1 LKLRIIGSCLL
12 THAKFP
18 PKLRAKPFAPFID
31 MTLLRRFLAIAL
43 ATSLISGAS
52 AQNLKIATVDM
63 QELFKQYHLTNA
75 AQEQINLERAKINQ
89 LNEDRLVRIR
99 EIEANLESFKK
110 QVEDPSVNESKKQSI
125 AKEFQMQQQEG
136 VQLDKERREFI
147 QRRTE
152 ALNQNMVERMKSIL
166 EDIRKLVEERSKAD
180 NFDLVFDKS
189 GTSTSQVPVL
199 LYSKDTMDITA
210 SLLKVLNKDAPAGE
224 KKADDKKA
232 DDKKPKVVPGTPN
245 P

>member
-1 LKLRIIGSCLL
+1 
-12 THAKFP
+12 
-18 PKLRAKPFAPFID
+18 

-52 AQNLKIATVDM
+52 AQNLKVATVDM

-75 AQEQINLERAKINQ
+75 AQEQINVERAKINQ

-99 EIEANLESFKK
+99 EIEANLEGFKK

-125 AKEFQMQQQEG
+125 AKDFKLQQQEG
-136 VQLDKERREFI
+136 MQLDKERREFI

-152 ALNQNMVERMKSIL
+152 ALNQNMIERMKSIL

-180 NFDLVFDKS
+180 NYDLVLDKS
-189 GTSTSQVPVL
+189 GTSTSQVPVV
-199 LYSKDTMDITA
+199 LYSKDSMDITA
-210 SLLKVLNKDAPAGE
+210 SLLKVLNKDAPAPDKNAE
-224 KKADDKKA
+224 DKKA
-232 DDKKPKVVPGTPN
+232 DDKKTSDKDKKTTPN

>member
-1 LKLRIIGSCLL
+1 
-12 THAKFP
+12 
-18 PKLRAKPFAPFID
+18 
-31 MTLLRRFLAIAL
+31 MTLLKRFLTIAF

-52 AQNLKIATVDM
+52 AQNLKVATVDM

-75 AQEQINLERAKINQ
+75 AQEQINVERAKINQ

-125 AKEFQMQQQEG
+125 AKDFKLQQQEG
-136 VQLDKERREFI
+136 MQLDKERREFI

-152 ALNQNMVERMKSIL
+152 ALNQNMIERMKSIL
-166 EDIRKLVEERSKAD
+166 EDIRKLVEEKSKAD
-180 NFDLVFDKS
+180 NYDLVLDKS
-189 GTSTSQVPVL
+189 GTSTSQVPVV
-199 LYSKDTMDITA
+199 LYSKDSMDITA
-210 SLLKVLNKDAPAGE
+210 SLLKVLNKDAPAP
-224 KKADDKKA
+224 DKKA
-232 DDKKPKVVPGTPN
+232 DDKKTSDKDKKTTPN